1 MFKII
6 CYLIIT
12 ILILHFTLYYFNFD
26 FDISTFNYFKSN
38 KDKSNGRN
46 IDIDSITNEIESNT
60 LNTLN
65 ESINELK
72 TLNECINNGQIN
84 TSFS

>member
-6 CYLIIT
+6 FYLIIT
-12 ILILHFTLYYFNFD
+12 IFILHFTLYYLNFD
-26 FDISTFNYFKSN
+26 FDMTSFNYFKSN
-38 KDKSNGRN
+38 DKNN
-46 IDIDSITNEIESNT
+46 NT
-60 LNTLN
+60 LPILNMNELNKLNESIN

-72 TLNECINNGQIN
+72 TLNECINNGQVN

>member
-6 CYLIIT
+6 FYLIIT
-12 ILILHFTLYYFNFD
+12 IFILHFTLYYFNFD
-26 FDISTFNYFKSN
+26 FDITTFNYFEKN
-38 KDKSNGRN
+38 KDKSNN
-46 IDIDSITNEIESNT
+46 IDNINIQAITNTIE
-60 LNTLN
+60 LNESLN